1 MYVSWRCGRSFL
13 YKTEL
18 YGIKSALPG
27 RQHERGIPLSNSP
40 QRRGPAPHTP
50 RQRFAAAP
58 RPAPGAGPVDTPR
71 RHPQDQLADI
81 VIQTQAWTHAT
92 PLYSTLHKAT
102 RTRAQPQ
109 TQTPGTDNRRGH
121 TESTRTTSTPANPGG
136 PSRLVPHTL
145 RAAPDRSRTPASA
158 RPTHAASRQAF
169 EGHRLGRLH
178 GSFLTRSAPQ
188 PTTARQPWLPGNP
201 ARPSAARSSHAP
213 GRSYHSQAQQA
224 RARPAIDMH
233 HHWAALRFT
242 LALASLDLGLRLGR
256 RVDADDQTAPTTPAV
271 PISSGSSTRACR
283 PDASGIV
290 AALMSCAFLSGCRS

>member
-1 MYVSWRCGRSFL
+1 MRPTFICPGRISSPQTAPAPWPYNYRNRECPGADAGCTLRCAQSP
-13 YKTEL
+13 YYSTL
-18 YGIKSALPG
+18 YGIKVGL
-27 RQHERGIPLSNSP
+27 RRRHERGAHPPLKLSP
-40 QRRGPAPHTP
+40 CQGAKPPDTPLDTTTLTPRNECRHRRQAQDHCTTQHQLASEAGSTTRRTHDAKPAPALHGSFLTRSGPPLTVREHQHQPDQHTP
-50 RQRFAAAP
+50 RR
-58 RPAPGAGPVDTPR
+58 
-71 RHPQDQLADI
+71 
-81 VIQTQAWTHAT
+81 
-92 PLYSTLHKAT
+92 
-102 RTRAQPQ
+102 
-109 TQTPGTDNRRGH
+109 
-121 TESTRTTSTPANPGG
+121 
-136 PSRLVPHTL
+136 
-145 RAAPDRSRTPASA
+145 
-158 RPTHAASRQAF
+158 RQAF

-271 PISSGSSTRACR
+271 PKSSGSSTRTCR